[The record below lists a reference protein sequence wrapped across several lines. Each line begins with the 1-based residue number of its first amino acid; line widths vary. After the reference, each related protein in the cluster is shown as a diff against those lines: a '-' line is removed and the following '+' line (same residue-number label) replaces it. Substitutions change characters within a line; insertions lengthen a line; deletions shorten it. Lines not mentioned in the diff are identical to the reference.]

1 MILKLMLYE
10 HKQEYVIKAGMD
22 QSTLRLKQSVMLGL
36 VLSYEL

>member
-36 VLSYEL
+36 VVS